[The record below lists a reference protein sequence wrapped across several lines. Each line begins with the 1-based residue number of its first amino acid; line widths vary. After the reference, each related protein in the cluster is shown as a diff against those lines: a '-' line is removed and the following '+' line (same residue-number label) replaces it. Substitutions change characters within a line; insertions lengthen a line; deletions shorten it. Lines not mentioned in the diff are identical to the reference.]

1 MATALESNQLKS
13 GLIAHCKVNSEGI
26 SSVDELTTCGE
37 NLVLGFG
44 RAKTSGI
51 EKWTPSKWN
60 QSSHSIQDLKGG
72 NLSENINIMK
82 KILCGDAKTGL
93 VSSILVNAATA
104 FLICGKVD
112 QLGEGIELSES
123 LIRDNKVRNWL
134 ERAETF
140 F

>member
-1 MATALESNQLKS
+1 
-13 GLIAHCKVNSEGI
+13 
-26 SSVDELTTCGE
+26 
-37 NLVLGFG
+37 
-44 RAKTSGI
+44 
-51 EKWTPSKWN
+51 
-60 QSSHSIQDLKGG
+60 
-72 NLSENINIMK
+72 MK
-82 KILCGDAKTGL
+82 KILHGDAKTGL

-140 F
+140 FK